1 MTPDE
6 ILAMVPSLGGDFKA
20 IDAHL
25 RALDKH
31 LTLRSY
37 LGGYA
42 LSEADTKVWVALRSN
57 KAAFGFVRR
66 GSLPNLTRWFTFVE
80 VNHPEI
86 QSEVKTADASRLA
99 KQQAAS
105 KAGGSYNI
113 SLPDA
118 EQGVVTRFLPEPSFV
133 HPSL

>member
-6 ILAMVPSLGGDFKA
+6 IVALAPSLSGDFKS

-37 LGGYA
+37 LGGYS
-42 LSEADTKVWVALRSN
+42 LSEADTKVWLALRSN
-57 KAAFGFVRR
+57 KAAFGFVRK

-86 QSEVKTADASRLA
+86 QADVKTADAARHA
-99 KQQAAS
+99 KLVAAS
-105 KAGGSYNI
+105 KAGASYNI

-118 EQGVVTRFLPEPSFV
+118 EKGVVTRFLPEPS
-133 HPSL
+133 